1 LEIFTVALGLIGRKL
16 GMTQIFSSE
25 GEVVSVSVIEAGPC
39 VVLQKKTPENDGY
52 EALQLGY
59 GQKKLE
65 KFNKPQQ
72 GHLKKAGDKGFS
84 HLREFRSG
92 KTGTYAVGDQI
103 SLDIFESGEQVEVTG
118 ITKGKGFNG
127 NIKRWGFN
135 RGPMSHGSK
144 FHRVVGSIG
153 SSAYP
158 SRVFKGKKMPGH
170 LGCDKMTAKNIKI
183 VDKKQNENII
193 MVKGVIPGPKNGIVV
208 ICKKSD

>member
-1 LEIFTVALGLIGRKL
+1 MALGLIGRKL
-16 GMTQIFSSE
+16 GMTQVFSSD
-25 GEVVSVSVIEAGPC
+25 GELVAVSVIEAGPC

-59 GQKKLE
+59 GQKKLD
-65 KFNKPQQ
+65 KFNKPLA
-72 GHLKKAGDKGFS
+72 GHMKKAGDQGFR

-92 KTGTYAVGDQI
+92 KTGAYAVGDQI
-103 SLDIFESGEQVEVTG
+103 ALDIFENGEQVEVTG
-118 ITKGKGFNG
+118 ITKGKGYAG

-170 LGCDKMTAKNIKI
+170 LGCDRMTAKNIRI
-183 VDKKQNENII
+183 VDKRQAENII
-193 MVKGVIPGPKNGIVV
+193 LVKGVVPGPKNGIVV
-208 ICKKSD
+208 ISKKSD